1 MRKSIFDIVSE
12 KLDMNSDTDRLI
24 SMAETEKTIEL
35 MCFGGQTIFHFV
47 DLYCFK
53 EWRHRSRYIDLEDFL
68 EALDYTSLKV
78 QAKSDIEAH
87 LMLIELLYNIWHLA
101 ENKFYEGELKE
112 MLRWQGNFYHLK
124 DVMDEILEEYNHT
137 VYTNEDK
144 DYFIVVENKPEVT
157 AAAEIMP
164 TPELSF
170 DVIQYNHRSLKG
182 DIEAKKTILVR
193 LGAELEAR
201 RKELQNINKQL
212 SDDIFFMLNNVNIRH
227 NNCAPEDR
235 AKYKEYVS
243 AMNSDQMEAW
253 YDELYQM
260 MLLAFLLL
268 DNQERAQKVSELK
281 DNINR
286 GKKNGQ
292 AENAHAE

>member
-157 AAAEIMP
+157 AAAEITP

-170 DVIQYNHRSLKG
+170 DVIRYNHRSLKG

>member
-1 MRKSIFDIVSE
+1 
-12 KLDMNSDTDRLI
+12 MNSDTDRLI

>member
-35 MCFGGQTIFHFV
+35 IGFGGQTIFHFV

-53 EWRHRSRYIDLEDFL
+53 EWKHRSRYIDLSDFL
-68 EALDYTSLKV
+68 KALDYTSLKV
-78 QAKSDIEAH
+78 QAKSDVETH
-87 LMLIELLYNIWHLA
+87 LMLIELLYNIWYLA
-101 ENKFYEGELKE
+101 KNKSYDREFKTR
-112 MLRWQGNFYHLK
+112 LRWKGNFYHLK
-124 DVMDEILEEYNHT
+124 NVMDEILEEYNHI
-137 VYTNEDK
+137 VYTNESQ

-157 AAAEIMP
+157 AVAEIMS
-164 TPELSF
+164 TPELSL
-170 DVIQYNHRSLKG
+170 DVIRYNHRALKG
-182 DIEAKKTILVR
+182 DIKAKRTILIGF
-193 LGAELEAR
+193 GAELEAR
-201 RKELQNINKQL
+201 RKELKNIDNKL
-212 SDDIFFMLNNVNIRH
+212 TDDIFFMLNNVNIRH

-235 AKYKEYVS
+235 AKYKEYVA
-243 AMNSDQMEAW
+243 AMNSDQLEAW

-260 MLLAFLLL
+260 ILLAFLLL
-268 DNQERAQKVSELK
+268 DNEERAQKVSELK

-292 AENAHAE
+292 AENAHVE